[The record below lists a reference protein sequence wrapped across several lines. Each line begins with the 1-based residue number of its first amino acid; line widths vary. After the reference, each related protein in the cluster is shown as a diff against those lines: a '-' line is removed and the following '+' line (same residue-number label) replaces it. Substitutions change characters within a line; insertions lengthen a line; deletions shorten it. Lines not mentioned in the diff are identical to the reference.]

1 MYIVIF
7 PFLYILIVSLTY
19 NDLDFLYDS
28 INYLI
33 RGDGESI
40 QEYMMQNHLYS
51 FLYELRHAYQGQ
63 RGAELIDNDLNE
75 YTKKYYQIKNNTILI
90 SNYEN
95 GNYKEKYQI
104 KSINDERLSIVD
116 LDTNKK
122 INFVKRS

>member
-1 MYIVIF
+1 MT
-7 PFLYILIVSLTY
+7 ST
-19 NDLDFLYDS
+19 
-28 INYLI
+28 NYYYEI
-33 RGDGESI
+33 IIKDK
-40 QEYMMQNHLYS
+40 YQN
-51 FLYELRHAYQGQ
+51 FNKP
-63 RGAELIDNDLNE
+63 NDLNE
-75 YTKKYYQIKNNTILI
+75 YTKKYYQIKENTILI